1 MNCGK
6 CSALKLTA
14 IELISEN
21 SIYRTTSMDKF
32 IEVTDLKGRPVK
44 INVARILCYF
54 PSTVKGESLKD
65 IDVTSIILASDFSVH
80 AKQLLDQV
88 DRLITEAVSESAD
101 R

>member
-1 MNCGK
+1 M
-6 CSALKLTA
+6 L
-14 IELISEN
+14 
-21 SIYRTTSMDKF
+21 
-32 IEVTDLKGRPVK
+32 
-44 INVARILCYF
+44 F
-54 PSTVKGESLKD
+54 PKHGEGESLKD

>member
-1 MNCGK
+1 
-6 CSALKLTA
+6 
-14 IELISEN
+14 
-21 SIYRTTSMDKF
+21 MDTF

-80 AKQLLDQV
+80 ARQRPDQV
-88 DRLITEAVSESAD
+88 DRLISESVSESAG